1 MRVTKTIREYIE
13 DSVKTTITKTTPM
26 PNMKVYEEMHNKV
39 NQFVNDLDAQIDA
52 YVEAQIQQFRIDNNI
67 PDDVELKHSSYTAV
81 RWSTFG
87 SAMHQA
93 AKAEERARNK
103 RIEDAIKD
111 IILDLELG
119 GTRADLERNCPHCT
133 ANLDIRRV

>member
-13 DSVKTTITKTTPM
+13 DSVKKAVTKNTPM
-26 PNMKVYEEMHNKV
+26 PNATAYEEMHNKV
-39 NQFVNDLDAQIDA
+39 SQFVSDLDEQIDV

-87 SAMHQA
+87 SVMHNA
-93 AKAEERARNK
+93 AKAEERARDK
-103 RIEDAIKD
+103 HIAETVKD

-119 GTRADLERNCPHCT
+119 GTRADLEKKLS
-133 ANLDIRRV
+133 ALGG

>member
-13 DSVKTTITKTTPM
+13 ESVNTAIVESTPM
-26 PNMKVYEEMHNKV
+26 PNMTAYEEMHKKV
-39 NQFVNDLDAQIDA
+39 NQFVNDLDEQIDA

-87 SAMHQA
+87 SVMHNA
-93 AKAEERARNK
+93 AKAEERARKK
-103 RIEDAIKD
+103 RIEDTVKD

-119 GTRADLERNCPHCT
+119 GTRADLEKKLSALCG
-133 ANLDIRRV
+133 

>member
-13 DSVKTTITKTTPM
+13 DSVKTAITESTPM
-26 PNMKVYEEMHNKV
+26 PNATAYEEMHNKV
-39 NQFVNDLDAQIDA
+39 SQFVNDLDEQIDA
-52 YVEAQIQQFRIDNNI
+52 YVEAQIQHFRIDNNI

-87 SAMHQA
+87 SIMHNA
-93 AKAEERARNK
+93 AKAEERARDK
-103 RIEDAIKD
+103 RIEETVKD

-119 GTRADLERNCPHCT
+119 GTRADLEKKLS
-133 ANLDIRRV
+133 ALGG